1 MDSILST
8 SRNVAAPEPRP
19 MVPSPSTAAREPDQD
34 KPARRLDHSR
44 NHGKHHERG
53 RSHVQQGMRH
63 IIRDIRHAIRDEV
76 KAGVKSGEIDL
87 ETMGSIRDL
96 QRSFRRDLQG
106 MFLDAGQKGGVDRNQ
121 VLEGMIEALQSL
133 AAGLREI
140 TGNEPE
146 PAKLD
151 PEIPVVSSEPG
162 SLLDLTV

>member
-8 SRNVAAPEPRP
+8 SRNMVAPEPRP
-19 MVPSPSTAAREPDQD
+19 VMAGPSTAAQEPDQD
-34 KPARRLDHSR
+34 KPSRRLDHS
-44 NHGKHHERG
+44 HSHDKHRHRG

-76 KAGVKSGEIDL
+76 KAGVKSGDIDL

-140 TGNEPE
+140 TGSEPE
-146 PAKLD
+146 PAKVD
-151 PEIPVVSSEPG
+151 PEVPVVSSEPG